1 MSERKEPMVHVNVRL
16 PRYVLEH
23 FKQYPN
29 YTRKMR
35 EVLIERVREE
45 IALSAFL
52 LLLFKENED

>member
-45 IALSAFL
+45 
-52 LLLFKENED
+52 KENKD